1 MLSKMKM
8 GILSLFFA
16 VSLFAQNFVLENQNQ
31 LITKTTDFMEILSSE
46 VYEKT
51 GISLYV
57 VALEDL
63 GTMNLEE
70 KEQSYLNLVKSPYVL
85 LFFSKKEK
93 KINILASPQM
103 EEIFDKKAVYWEYI
117 VPLIPK
123 SDDELTSQNIS
134 AFLLNGYV
142 DITDRIADKYHIT
155 LEHSFPKQN
164 EGVKTATRAILYVML
179 SVLLILFAFTYLRR
193 KSE

>member
-31 LITKTTDFMEILSSE
+31 LITKTTDFMEILSNE

-63 GTMNLEE
+63 GAMSLEE

-93 KINILASPQM
+93 KIDILANPEM

-123 SDDELTSQNIS
+123 SDDELTPQNIS

-142 DITDRIADKYHIT
+142 DIADRIADSYNIT
-155 LEHSFPKQN
+155 LDNSFPKQN
-164 EGVKTATRAILYVML
+164 QGVKITTRAILYAML
-179 SVLLILFAFTYLRR
+179 SILLILFAFTYLRR